1 MSLFDDEELC
11 RGCRYYN
18 TNCDKWGTVAPP
30 CEREEMFYEPEPEEE
45 EEEEEEEE
53 DEQEG
58 DR

>member
-1 MSLFDDEELC
+1 MSLYDDEELC

-30 CEREEMFYEPEPEEE
+30 CEREEMFYEPEREEE

-53 DEQEG
+53 DES
-58 DR
+58 